1 MINDHLMSHGLP
13 QTPWGGFKESGLGRT
28 HGRLGLEEMTQ
39 PRVIIDDIMPGVQR
53 NMWWYPHGKEVYE
66 GLKGVLNFL
75 YAPNTALRLQ
85 GMIKMLK
92 LFARTFKK

>member
-66 GLKGVLNFL
+66 GLKGALNLL

-85 GMIKMLK
+85 GMIKTLK
-92 LFARTFKK
+92 LFAKTFQK